1 MCSPFTPLS
10 FSSTLTSP
18 LFAIVH
24 LSGESWKKKTPLQ
37 QYALPPALRRGR
49 QKPRNQR
56 RAHVTS
62 HCAPLNCSLP
72 ALACFLAEVIVN
84 QPGPSPPPPPPTPT
98 TKLARLW
105 GGNAHI
111 LPHTS
116 GARTHGVQGFM
127 AVTFKPDSFPLLPA
141 FRETCICFFSR
152 RSRTRRRFAG
162 GAQSFNYVYSKIPPV
177 KNAVQ

>member
-1 MCSPFTPLS
+1 MEQKIGKKNSWIVS
-10 FSSTLTSP
+10 FKIVSFVSSCRNKKVF
-18 LFAIVH
+18 FAIFPSFFLLHPH
-24 LSGESWKKKTPLQ
+24 LPPLRHCPSIRGKSKKKKAPLQ

-62 HCAPLNCSLP
+62 HCAPLSCGLP

-84 QPGPSPPPPPPTPT
+84 QPTPSPPPPPPTPT

-111 LPHTS
+111 LPHTWV
-116 GARTHGVQGFM
+116 ALAHT
-127 AVTFKPDSFPLLPA
+127 
-141 FRETCICFFSR
+141 
-152 RSRTRRRFAG
+152 
-162 GAQSFNYVYSKIPPV
+162 
-177 KNAVQ
+177 